1 MNKLYKSLN
10 IERFQNFTV
19 TNIDKNINELLLN
32 SISVK
37 NLYIFVYINII
48 CDLNKVIHYYFK
60 GFLYLQNIHKIDN
73 RINKLKLS
81 VNFYINEYLTYI
93 NL

>member
-48 CDLNKVIHYYFK
+48 CDLN
-60 GFLYLQNIHKIDN
+60 
-73 RINKLKLS
+73 
-81 VNFYINEYLTYI
+81 
-93 NL
+93 